1 MVPGAAVDCERILD
15 SWWGQPVNT
24 ATCVGF
30 LIGGIIIWR
39 RGTDPMAAL
48 LTTAI
53 GVGSIAFH
61 GPMPPW
67 GEFVHDVTI
76 VWALVWVILVELG
89 RQRLA
94 PGAFA
99 VTGLLALTPATAD
112 PSQALLAIAVLVL
125 QLRARDHRRLRLVGV
140 GLLAIGALIGRL
152 ASTGWPLC
160 DPDSL
165 IQGHGFWHLCS
176 AAALTIW
183 GGWTQ
188 PDGPAGLPNTADV
201 PRG

>member
-15 SWWGQPVNT
+15 GWWGQPVNT
-24 ATCVGF
+24 ATCIGF
-30 LIGGIIIWR
+30 LAGGIIIWWIGADR
-39 RGTDPMAAL
+39 VAAL
-48 LTTAI
+48 LIAAI

-89 RQRLA
+89 HQRLS
-94 PGAFA
+94 PIAFA
-99 VTGLLALTPATAD
+99 VTGLLAVTPAMAN
-112 PSQALLAIAVLVL
+112 PSQALLAIALL
-125 QLRARDHRRLRLVGV
+125 RIQLRARDHRPLRLVGV
-140 GLLAIGALIGRL
+140 GLLALGSLIGTLSR
-152 ASTGWPLC
+152 TGWPLC

-165 IQGHGFWHLCS
+165 WQGHGFWHLCS

-183 GGWTQ
+183 GGWIR
-188 PDGPAGLPNTADV
+188 PSVEKLARP
-201 PRG
+201 

>member
-1 MVPGAAVDCERILD
+1 VVPGAAVDCERILD
-15 SWWGQPVNT
+15 SWWGQPINT

-30 LIGGIIIWR
+30 LIGGIVIWR
-39 RGTDPMAAL
+39 RGTDRVAAL

-53 GVGSIAFH
+53 GLGSIAFH

-67 GEFVHDVTI
+67 GEWAHDVTI

-94 PGAFA
+94 PGAMA
-99 VTGLLALTPATAD
+99 LTGLLAFTPAVAD
-112 PSQALLAIAVLVL
+112 PSQALLAIAVLVM

-140 GLLAIGALIGRL
+140 GLLAAGALIGRL
-152 ASTGWPLC
+152 ARTGWPLC

-165 IQGHGFWHLCS
+165 LQGHAFWHLCS
-176 AAALTIW
+176 AAVLTTW
-183 GGWTQ
+183 GGWIRPKGRADL
-188 PDGPAGLPNTADV
+188 PDVVKAPV
-201 PRG
+201 V